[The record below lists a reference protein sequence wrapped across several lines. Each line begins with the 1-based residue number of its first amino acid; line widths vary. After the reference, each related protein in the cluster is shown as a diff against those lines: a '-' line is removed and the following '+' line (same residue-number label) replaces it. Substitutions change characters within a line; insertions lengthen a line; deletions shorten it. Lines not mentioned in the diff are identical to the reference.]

1 MNTLNE
7 IAYSILEVVK
17 PKASITEPIT
27 LQSIKYHIKN
37 TRALLI
43 RNEINKMRSVDP
55 EIIQDLGCVSLINVD
70 RAECCDLDIGC
81 NFLRTTLKIPSL
93 IELHH
98 KPLMTRVGPIDKINR
113 PYQLI
118 PYERIPFEF
127 YNKFTRS
134 LIKAFLMNNN
144 DYLYL
149 AIDKDNMLSKS
160 LTKIN
165 IQGVFEDPSD
175 VQPFR
180 TCGGTICFSDD
191 SQYPVKQWMCNAIK
205 DIVIK
210 MYISPES
217 TRPIDVTNNAKSDS
231 APQTENN

>member
-1 MNTLNE
+1 MNTLNQL
-7 IAYSILEVVK
+7 AYSILDVVK

-27 LQSIKYHIKN
+27 LEGIKYHIKN

-55 EIIQDLGCVSLINVD
+55 EIIQDLGCVSVIAVD

-81 NFLRTTLKIPSL
+81 NFLRTTLKIPGF
-93 IELHH
+93 IELHQ
-98 KPLMTRVGPIDKINR
+98 KPLLTRVGPIDKINR

-118 PYERIPFEF
+118 SYERIPFEF
-127 YNKFTRS
+127 YNKFTKS
-134 LIKAFLMNNN
+134 QIKAFLMNNN

-149 AIDKDNMLSKS
+149 AIDKDNILSKS

-165 IQGVFEDPSD
+165 IQGVFEDPTD
-175 VQPFR
+175 VQRFQ
-180 TCGGTICFSDD
+180 TCSGTVCYSDD
-191 SQYPVKQWMCNAIK
+191 STFPMKQWMANGVK

-210 MYISPES
+210 MYIAPES
-217 TRPIDVTNNAKSDS
+217 TRPIDTTNDAKVNASSQIDPS
-231 APQTENN
+231 